1 MAPLLR
7 LMIGDTAKFCYRFT
21 LKDVNY
27 DLIAVTYDAKAYLRL
42 KMRLIV
48 KIRS

>member
-1 MAPLLR
+1 MKR
-7 LMIGDTAKFCYRFT
+7 QNFFYRFT
-21 LKDVNY
+21 LKDEFDY
-27 DLIAVTYDAKAYLRL
+27 DLIAVTYDAKASLRL